1 MLILAAVLAIF
12 VYGVIAAMLGTI
24 LPGLAERFHL
34 TPKQNGVIAFAQA
47 LGLMIASLGVG
58 PLIDNEG
65 KKIGLIIG
73 LALIALALASLPK
86 ASGYGSIIALLF
98 LLGLGGGVVV
108 TGANALV
115 SDVAEAHRGT
125 ALNLVNLFFGL
136 GGMATPFIA
145 ANLLKRDT
153 VKLCYA
159 AGVFAVVA
167 LAVQWA
173 APIPGPTGVQ
183 SFVLADAGAVL
194 GKPILLLCGLLL
206 FLYVSCE
213 VGIWNWLA
221 QHLIAQGIP
230 ESRALNV
237 LSLGFAL
244 GLLVGRV
251 AVSPILITVPP
262 ATVTLVSAVAMAVT
276 SYLLFSGRVPLMT
289 RASGGYGGPA
299 LVGCLAGGAVGFL
312 GGTSPTLSF
321 LDVLTRGA
329 SMRGI
334 DAVLRKPVAEIAS
347 NYMLAGAL
355 AGLVAGLGLASILS
369 KLRHRGLHD
378 KTKPSANLTP
388 AWILV
393 FITGVAMAPVFPT
406 TLAIVGDAFPR
417 MTGTAIGFAITCGW
431 LGLAVSSR
439 IIGAIAGGDP
449 KRLKKA
455 LLVIPAFSVLMVAIN
470 LAILSALHK

>member
-24 LPGLAERFHL
+24 LPGLSERFHL
-34 TPKQNGVIAFAQA
+34 TPNQNGVIAFAQA
-47 LGLMIASLGVG
+47 LGLMIASVGVG

-73 LALIALALASLPK
+73 LALIAVALVSLPK
-86 ASGYGSIIALLF
+86 ARGYGSIIALFF

-115 SDVAEAHRGT
+115 SDVGEAHRGT

-145 ANLLKRDT
+145 ANLLKRDL
-153 VKLCYA
+153 VKLCYT
-159 AGVFAVVA
+159 AGVFAVIA

-173 APIPGPTGVQ
+173 APIPGPTGVR

-213 VGIWNWLA
+213 VGMWNWLS
-221 QHLIAQGIP
+221 QHLIAQGIS

-244 GLLVGRV
+244 GLLVGRM
-251 AVSPILITVPP
+251 AASAILIAVPP
-262 ATVTLVSAVAMAVT
+262 ATVTLVAAVAMAVT
-276 SYLLFSGRVPLMT
+276 SYL
-289 RASGGYGGPA
+289 A
-299 LVGCLAGGAVGFL
+299 LQARTAKAAG
-312 GGTSPTLSF
+312 
-321 LDVLTRGA
+321 
-329 SMRGI
+329 
-334 DAVLRKPVAEIAS
+334 
-347 NYMLAGAL
+347 
-355 AGLVAGLGLASILS
+355 
-369 KLRHRGLHD
+369 
-378 KTKPSANLTP
+378 
-388 AWILV
+388 ILV
-393 FITGVAMAPVFPT
+393 FMAGLAMAPVFPT

-449 KRLKKA
+449 RRLKKA
-455 LLVIPAFSVLMVAIN
+455 LLVIPAFSVVMIAIN
-470 LAILSALHK
+470 LAILSELHK